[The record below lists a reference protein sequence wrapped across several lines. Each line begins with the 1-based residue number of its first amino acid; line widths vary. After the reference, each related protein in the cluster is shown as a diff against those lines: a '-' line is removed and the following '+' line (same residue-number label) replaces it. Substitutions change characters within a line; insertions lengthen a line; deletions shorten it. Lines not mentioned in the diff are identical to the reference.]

1 MPVLFAQN
9 EYAFSNVRIS
19 QCKKKKIV
27 YTIENIK
34 TLIVNVSRCEILG
47 NSGFSIFPTSY
58 ILHNRYE
65 LLF

>member
-1 MPVLFAQN
+1 MHFQMLGSHSV
-9 EYAFSNVRIS
+9 
-19 QCKKKKIV
+19 KKKKIV